1 MTSEHAS
8 GIPFDDGLPGAS
20 LLLDVDKMRPHVQSS
35 FGLFGR
41 VSQVQIRQVDY
52 QPHHSL
58 RVHYLAEIGTYRHDL
73 TAQIGFGPADKT
85 LVAALKVQAKE
96 RKSART
102 PIIRLLTE
110 GEAYLSWWPIDLGLP
125 ILARTDVEIADLIGM
140 DSAGPSVR
148 LSWAPGRSAVLR
160 FPQAVVKV
168 YADPTHAL
176 KAATALKVIADHVP
190 TSRLLYRNVDE
201 GLIGT
206 ELLVGQSLDVR
217 TGMDHVGAAVDMLQ
231 HIHGL
236 DTAVVD
242 PNAALPVHDASK
254 YLDELQ
260 QSTSV
265 IAFCRPDLSER
276 IAALL
281 TTLRNSAPTD
291 AAATY
296 VVSHGNFDISQL
308 IRTSDQTRVL
318 AFDHLCRAPRAL
330 DVAQC
335 AVNQTLGH
343 SADHAKAVE
352 LLGALL
358 SGYGADVPG
367 IEWYTAAAFLG
378 RLAKPL
384 TQYQREWSA
393 RVEAIL
399 NAAEVFA
406 AG

>member
-1 MTSEHAS
+1 
-8 GIPFDDGLPGAS
+8 
-20 LLLDVDKMRPHVQSS
+20 MRPHVQSS

-52 QPHHSL
+52 QPHTSL

-125 ILARTDVEIADLIGM
+125 MLARTDVEIADLIGL

-148 LSWAPGRSAVLR
+148 LSWAPGRRAVLR

-168 YADPTHAL
+168 YADPAHAQR
-176 KAATALKVIADHVP
+176 AANALQLIADHVP

-206 ELLVGQSLDVR
+206 ELFSGQSLEVR
-217 TGMDHVGAAVDMLQ
+217 TPLDHVSAAVEMLQ
-231 HIHGL
+231 LIHSQDAAVI
-236 DTAVVD
+236 DTNSTLAIHD
-242 PNAALPVHDASK
+242 PANYV
-254 YLDELQ
+254 DELEE
-260 QSTSV
+260 SSAV
-265 IAFCRPDLSER
+265 IAFCRPDLHER
-276 IAALL
+276 LAAVLSAL
-281 TTLRNSAPTD
+281 RTTLPSEPSSA
-291 AAATY
+291 Y

-308 IRTSDQTRVL
+308 YKASDQIRVL

-330 DVAQC
+330 DIAQC
-335 AVNQTLGH
+335 AVNQSLG
-343 SADHAKAVE
+343 SPTDHATALE
-352 LLGALL
+352 LLAALREA
-358 SGYGADVPG
+358 YGADVPA
-367 IEWYTAAAFLG
+367 IDWYLSAAFVG
-378 RLAKPL
+378 RLAAPL
-384 TQYQREWSA
+384 TNYQRDWSA
-393 RVEAIL
+393 RVEVL
-399 NAAEVFA
+399 LDAAEQFTTSA
-406 AG
+406 